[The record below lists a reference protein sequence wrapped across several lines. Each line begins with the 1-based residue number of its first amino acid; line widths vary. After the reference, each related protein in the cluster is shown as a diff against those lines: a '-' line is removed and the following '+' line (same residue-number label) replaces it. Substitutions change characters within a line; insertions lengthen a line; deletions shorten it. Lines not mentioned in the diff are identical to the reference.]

1 VERRLLIE
9 RIQELQREIAQISA
23 ANHAYFAC
31 HKVNPSKKL
40 QHERRHKRLQEI
52 KEELAALR
60 RPFRGA
66 A

>member
-23 ANHAYFAC
+23 ANHAYFNC
-31 HKVNPSKKL
+31 RKIDPSNKL
-40 QHERRHKRLQEI
+40 LHERRHKRLQEI

-60 RPFRGA
+60 RTFHGA

>member
-1 VERRLLIE
+1 MEWRSIIE
-9 RIQELQREIAQISA
+9 RIQELQREIAEISA

-31 HKVNPSKKL
+31 GQVDPSKKL
-40 QHERRHKRLQEI
+40 LHERRHQRLQEI

-60 RPFRGA
+60 RTFRHA